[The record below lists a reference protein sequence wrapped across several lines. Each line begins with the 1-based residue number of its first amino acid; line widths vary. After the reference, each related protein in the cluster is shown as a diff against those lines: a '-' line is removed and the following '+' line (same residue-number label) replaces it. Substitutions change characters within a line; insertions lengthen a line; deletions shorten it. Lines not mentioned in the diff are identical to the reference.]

1 MRAKCF
7 IRSRRWRTA
16 AILAIAAAVIA
27 ATALGPQWLTT
38 AIAATL
44 CTLVWTL
51 ARRGETSKASS
62 SLPQIASEP
71 KDSFAAYLAHELRTP
86 MTSILGF
93 SEVLLDA
100 DSPAPERREALLAI
114 RRNSRHLLELV
125 TDVLDFSKINAG
137 RMPVE
142 RTECEL
148 PGLIAQAVGLT
159 RPAVLKKGLEFKL
172 TLDGPVPQRIR
183 TDPLRVRQILV
194 NLIANATR
202 FTEHGS
208 IELRVGC
215 RPAMNGEGVLR
226 FAVIDTGIGMTAEQA
241 AQLFRPFAQAD
252 ASVERRFGGT
262 GLGLTIARSLA
273 RLLGGDVAVESAPG
287 KGSTFTVEIGAGPLN
302 GIPTIHHRVLP
313 EAGEAGTDDDTTDA
327 PPGRLSGRV
336 LLAEDGIDAQRLIAR
351 HLRRAG
357 ATVTVVGTGRAA
369 VERLSAE
376 PFDLVLMDLRMPEWD
391 GYAAVARL
399 RAQGRTTPILAL
411 TASAAEADCQRCLA
425 SGFDGYLPKPIEKRK
440 LLAGV
445 APYLPA
451 PAAASPPADEP
462 IVSLL
467 SDDPDI
473 RDLLADFVRVLPG
486 KVNEL
491 RERLARRDTAG
502 LRDVAHQIKGAAGGY
517 GFPHLSDCAGRL
529 ESQLQSGAAFETVAR
544 TAAALVALIRKVDG
558 YSQSAEHPPRRDV
571 A

>member
-1 MRAKCF
+1 MVSF
-7 IRSRRWRTA
+7 
-16 AILAIAAAVIA
+16 
-27 ATALGPQWLTT
+27 
-38 AIAATL
+38 ATL
-44 CTLVWTL
+44 CALLWLL
-51 ARRGETSKASS
+51 ARRLEALGSGSHDRAVEAESADSS
-62 SLPQIASEP
+62 AT
-71 KDSFAAYLAHELRTP
+71 YLAHELRTP

-93 SEVLLDA
+93 SEVLLDP
-100 DSPAPERREALLAI
+100 DSPESERREALQAI
-114 RRNSRHLLELV
+114 RRNSRHLLDLV
-125 TDVLDFSKINAG
+125 NDALDFSKLNAG

-142 RTECEL
+142 RIECEL
-148 PGLIAQAVGLT
+148 PELIAQAVGLT
-159 RPAVLKKGLEFKL
+159 RPAVVTKGLEFRVA
-172 TLDGPVPQRIR
+172 LDGSVPQRIR

-215 RPAMNGEGVLR
+215 RAGANGEGVMR
-226 FAVIDTGIGMTAEQA
+226 FAVIDTGIGMTAGQM
-241 AQLFRPFAQAD
+241 AQLFRPFVQAD

-273 RLLGGDVAVESAPG
+273 RLLGGDVAVASEPG
-287 KGSTFTVEIGAGPLN
+287 KGSTFTVEIGAGLIDGVPAINQL
-302 GIPTIHHRVLP
+302 VLP
-313 EAGEAGTDDDTTDA
+313 DEDDAA
-327 PPGRLSGRV
+327 PDEPPARLSGRV
-336 LLAEDGIDAQRLIAR
+336 LLAEDGVDAQRLIAR

-357 ATVTVVGTGRAA
+357 AAVTVVGTGRAA

-376 PFDLVLMDLRMPEWD
+376 PFDLVLMDLRMPDWD

-399 RAQGRTTPILAL
+399 RAAGRTTPVLAL
-411 TASAAEADCQRCLA
+411 TASAAPADCQRCLA
-425 SGFDGYLPKPIEKRK
+425 SGFDGYLAKPIERRK

-445 APYLPA
+445 APYLSA
-451 PAAASPPADEP
+451 RAAGESPAAGEAM
-462 IVSLL
+462 VSLL
-467 SDDPDI
+467 ADDPDI
-473 RDLLADFVRVLPG
+473 HDLLADFVRVLPE

-491 RERLARRDTAG
+491 HERLARRDAPG

-529 ESQLQSGAAFETVAR
+529 EIQLQSGAPCEAVAR

-558 YSQSAEHPPRRDV
+558 YSLLAEHPPRRDV